1 MQTQLLVEPLT
12 RISDYKCLVGTL
24 NEILQQHQLQQQQQQ
39 QQLVGFN
46 GPNEPQRI
54 DDKENHVYF
63 GASRIVD
70 SASNHFML
78 MNKRQLVDALNGLF
92 LSQLKSN
99 LVERCHEFT
108 DCPYT
113 SHEHRENIVLLLH
126 CIKLQLNKLV
136 KHIYRL
142 VSQPI

>member
-1 MQTQLLVEPLT
+1 MHTQLLVEPLT
-12 RISDYKCLVGTL
+12 RITDYKCLVGTL
-24 NEILQQHQLQQQQQQ
+24 NEILQQHQQ

-46 GPNEPQRI
+46 GPNESQRT
-54 DDKENHVYF
+54 DDKENHGHF
-63 GASRIVD
+63 SASRIVD

-78 MNKRQLVDALNGLF
+78 MSKRQLVDALNSLF
-92 LSQLKSN
+92 LSKLKSN

-136 KHIYRL
+136 KLIYRL
-142 VSQPI
+142 VSQPVV